1 MAEAA
6 SEVEEGSNERVG
18 DARVVYP
25 VVAAGTDCN
34 ECLVRF

>member
-6 SEVEEGSNERVG
+6 SEVEEGSDERVG

-25 VVAAGTDCN
+25 VVAVGADSD
-34 ECLVRF
+34 EYLARF